1 MTQGSETRIDGLT
14 LYEYCENV
22 DRVRADAKAAG
33 VKGKP
38 VTRHHMTKGR
48 YNGKTSVQYAELD
61 NLELYEFA
69 KRRYGITTAP
79 QTGD

>member
-1 MTQGSETRIDGLT
+1 MQSEPRIDGLT
-14 LYEYCENV
+14 LFEYCQDA

-38 VTRHHMTKGR
+38 ITRHHMTKGC

-69 KRRYGITTAP
+69 KAKYGRN
-79 QTGD
+79 